1 MTENVHTRAR
11 GMIRK
16 GWVDELSA
24 AENEWLQAHLRD
36 CQECARAADST
47 RALVSGLRAAP
58 VMADPA
64 LVEITRARVQRRAQ
78 ELREA
83 TERSRM
89 LVVACAASFI
99 SGGITLPLLWQLF
112 AWLGGE
118 ISLAQTV
125 WQAGFVLFVLLP
137 GLLGGAVLLTRRRT
151 SELIHLKGAGE

>member
-1 MTENVHTRAR
+1 
-11 GMIRK
+11 
-16 GWVDELSA
+16 
-24 AENEWLQAHLRD
+24 
-36 CQECARAADST
+36 
-47 RALVSGLRAAP
+47 
-58 VMADPA
+58 MADPA

-125 WQAGFVLFVLLP
+125 WPDLRAGSPQGCRGV
-137 GLLGGAVLLTRRRT
+137 RRHFDDDQQRH
-151 SELIHLKGAGE
+151 S

>member
-1 MTENVHTRAR
+1 
-11 GMIRK
+11 
-16 GWVDELSA
+16 
-24 AENEWLQAHLRD
+24 
-36 CQECARAADST
+36 
-47 RALVSGLRAAP
+47 
-58 VMADPA
+58 
-64 LVEITRARVQRRAQ
+64 VEITRARVQRRAQ

-151 SELIHLKGAGE
+151 SELVHLKGAGE